1 MKVNIERD
9 VDVKQLLINLDS
21 KSKCEPVGMAGYDVV
36 VAKQMLRD
44 AHDVIAQLMKVIEDG
59 TQTNEMELHNKK
71 DANGNILRSMN
82 CHSKVLNGTQ
92 TNDRVP
98 GCYGCYYDKGL
109 YCPDCKSRESC
120 VEETINKENIEEDDD
135 FI

>member
-44 AHDVIAQLMKVIEDG
+44 AHDVIAQLMKVIEE
-59 TQTNEMELHNKK
+59 Q
-71 DANGNILRSMN
+71 
-82 CHSKVLNGTQ
+82 
-92 TNDRVP
+92 
-98 GCYGCYYDKGL
+98 
-109 YCPDCKSRESC
+109 
-120 VEETINKENIEEDDD
+120 
-135 FI
+135 